1 MTVILRIYAR
11 LGLQTIDSV
20 DFYLSELSGVL
31 CLGWLKKRVAKQL
44 CLGMLGDNLGHLES
58 SFIYPDGVVHVWT

>member
-1 MTVILRIYAR
+1 
-11 LGLQTIDSV
+11 
-20 DFYLSELSGVL
+20 LSGVL

>member
-1 MTVILRIYAR
+1 
-11 LGLQTIDSV
+11 
-20 DFYLSELSGVL
+20 LSGVL

-58 SFIYPDGVVHVWT
+58 SFIYPDGVVHFLDLTQPVLLSLPLS